1 MYVNLQCDY
10 VIQVLFMP
18 PGGKYSSFFNDEAYS
33 FVVLS
38 FGIEQWK
45 GLQELVCYRCK
56 CDDEGFNL
64 PSPISEYPLTY
75 LQIAFVS

>member
-1 MYVNLQCDY
+1 MSVWNLQCDY

-18 PGGKYSSFFNDEAYS
+18 PGGNIRRFNDEAYG

-38 FGIEQWK
+38 FGIEHWK
-45 GLQELVCYRCK
+45 GLQVLVRYRCK

-64 PSPISEYPLTY
+64 PSPISECRLTY